1 MSLKD
6 FLRQIRK
13 YLLRNKNKKIATR
26 KNFITDFT
34 FRNSAGD
41 VDLDSK
47 EYFMSQVRR

>member
-6 FLRQIRK
+6 FCVRYGKIFCAIK
-13 YLLRNKNKKIATR
+13 KKKITTR
-26 KNFITDFT
+26 KNFITNFT

>member
-6 FLRQIRK
+6 FCVRYGKIFCAIK
-13 YLLRNKNKKIATR
+13 KKITTR